1 MHQAGGRVP
10 RVDSSQGG
18 CAWLLYKDSVF
29 VSRKSKYTD
38 TRSKLKSLEGSF
50 WAGFFLFSASV
61 RPNACF
67 GKGHQT
73 LLPRIFDGDRASG
86 DGPFGVLFRSWLCGH
101 AQRIEV
107 AETRISSFGIFVR
120 ESAAQLHRRTSST
133 WFPIP
138 RLPTFSYKEIYR
150 T

>member
-10 RVDSSQGG
+10 RVDSSQAG

-29 VSRKSKYTD
+29 VSRKSIYTD
-38 TRSKLKSLEGSF
+38 RSKLKSLEGSF

-86 DGPFGVLFRSWLCGH
+86 DGPFGVLLHSWLCGH
-101 AQRIEV
+101 AQRREA
-107 AETRISSFGIFVR
+107 AETRIPSFGIFVR
-120 ESAAQLHRRTSST
+120 ESAAQLHRHTIST
-133 WFPIP
+133 GFPIP
-138 RLPTFSYKEIYR
+138 RGPIFSCKEIYR